1 MKKWFIYILECEDGS
16 LYTGITINVEER
28 FNKHR
33 NRKGGKY
40 TASHKP
46 IRIVYT
52 ETYNNRSEA
61 SKREGEIKGWSRDK
75 KNKHFK
81 IKNAGVAQLVRA

>member
-33 NRKGGKY
+33 NGKGGKY

-46 IRIVYT
+46 VKIVYT
-52 ETYNNRSEA
+52 EIYNNRSKA
-61 SKREGEIKGWSRDK
+61 SKREIEIKGWTRDK
-75 KNKHFK
+75 KISILKLK
-81 IKNAGVAQLVRA
+81 MPG